1 MELKDIEEIAPF
13 LKSEN
18 FKNSLTDLNKQSKV
32 DYSVEKNDIFKDL
45 QSEKIVSIKEMIED
59 IQNLIVERENLHTEI
74 LGDAEKVKTSINNF
88 ISAAGTTEIKEQ
100 LVLRQKEVEID
111 EVKIQEKLNKWRD
124 IALLKRE
131 LRERVK
137 EFQERESRADMLDH
151 ILEE

>member
-1 MELKDIEEIAPF
+1 MELKDIAELAPF
-13 LKSEN
+13 LRSEN
-18 FKNSLTDLNKQSKV
+18 FKDSLTNLDKSKV
-32 DYSVEKNDIFKDL
+32 DYSIEKDDILKDL
-45 QSEKIVSIKEMIED
+45 QSEKIVSLKEMIED

-74 LGDAEKVKTSINNF
+74 LEDAEKVKTSINNF

-111 EVKIQEKLNKWRD
+111 EVKIQEKLDKWRD
-124 IALLKRE
+124 IALLKKE

-137 EFQERESRADMLDH
+137 EFQEIESRADMLDH